1 MLSEYPTFFDNT
13 QILNP
18 TTWDETYEN
27 VKDLKTTEAG
37 KDSIAYLR
45 WAKLTV
51 DATYCVTDRW
61 VKIFQGFSWKNQFTL
76 KKYDVYEEDYT
87 EVTVRMEDFKISL
100 MPKSE
105 NIAVSNGIYEVSFKL
120 VEF

>member
-13 QILNP
+13 EILNP
-18 TTWDETYEN
+18 TTWDESFEN

-45 WAKLTV
+45 WGKLTV
-51 DATYCVTDRW
+51 DATYCVTSRW
-61 VKIFQGFSWKNQFTL
+61 AKIFRGFSWKNQFTL
-76 KKYDVYEEDYT
+76 KMYDVYEEDYT

>member
-18 TTWDETYEN
+18 TAWDESYEN

-45 WAKLTV
+45 WGKLTV